1 MSMAHTSGDSQVIAA
16 SVRDL
21 EEQWGEASRSWNDQ
35 VAVDFHR
42 LHLTPIAE
50 SLNAYA
56 RALDGLME
64 ALEDAERAG
73 R

>member
-1 MSMAHTSGDSQVIAA
+1 MTYTPGDGQMIAA
-16 SVRDL
+16 AVRDL
-21 EEQWGEASRSWNDQ
+21 EEQWGEVSRSWNDE
-35 VAVDFHR
+35 VAVDFRR
-42 LHLTPIAE
+42 LHLAPIAE
-50 SLNAYA
+50 TLHAYA

>member
-1 MSMAHTSGDSQVIAA
+1 MTHTSGDGQMIAA
-16 SVRDL
+16 AVRDL
-21 EEQWGEASRSWNDQ
+21 EAQWGEVSRSWNDQ
-35 VAVDFHR
+35 VAADFRR
-42 LHLTPIAE
+42 LHLAPIAE
-50 SLNAYA
+50 TLHEYA

>member
-1 MSMAHTSGDSQVIAA
+1 MIAA
-16 SVRDL
+16 AVRDL
-21 EEQWGEASRSWNDQ
+21 EEQWIEVSRSWNDQ
-35 VAVDFHR
+35 IAADFHR

-50 SLNAYA
+50 SLHAYA

-64 ALEDAERAG
+64 ALEDAERAA